1 MRFIGGKSLIF
12 PNIMEMIETY
22 TEGVRS
28 TSDLFSGSGV
38 VTRLFKRAG
47 LSTYSN
53 DLMYFSYV
61 LLRGTTSI
69 SLPLKFEGLREIGIS
84 DPVRHLNGIT
94 DLKADLD
101 DDTKALFMYQHY
113 SPRGGRMYFT
123 ESNARKIDLIR
134 LTIERWRD
142 KGYLSDDEYF
152 HLLAILLEAVPFVSN
167 TTGVY
172 GAFLKHWDPRALKP
186 LTLEYLP
193 LEAPLSVN
201 RSTHHI
207 VYNRDSLD
215 IVDSIDV
222 DLAYYDPPYNQRQ
235 YLPNYHILETIARY
249 DYPEIKGK
257 TGLRDYTN
265 ERSLFCSKSKVYDE
279 TKRLI
284 ERTHARYIIFSYNS
298 EGLLSHQEIKELLL
312 SYGSERSFKY
322 KVIQYNRYKNA
333 STKHNNNLS
342 ERLYFV
348 AKE

>member
-12 PNIMEMIETY
+12 PRIMEMIETY

-28 TSDLFSGSGV
+28 VSDLFSGSGV
-38 VTRLFKRAG
+38 VTRVFKRAG

-69 SLPLKFEGLREIGIS
+69 SKPLKFEGLRDIGIS
-84 DPVRHLNGIT
+84 DPVQHLNCATGI
-94 DLKADLD
+94 KADLD
-101 DDTKALFMYQHY
+101 YDTEALFMYQNY

-123 ESNARKIDLIR
+123 ESNARKIDFIR
-134 LTIERWRD
+134 LTIEQWKV

-152 HLLAILLEAVPFVSN
+152 YLLATLLEAVPFVSN

-186 LTLEYLP
+186 LTLEHLP
-193 LEAPLSVN
+193 LEDPLSM
-201 RSTHHI
+201 SQGTQHI
-207 VYNRDSLD
+207 VYNRDTLD
-215 IVDSIDV
+215 IVDSIAV

-249 DYPEIKGK
+249 DYPQIKGK

-265 ERSLFCSKSKVYDE
+265 ERSLFCSKSKVYGE
-279 TKRLI
+279 TKKLI

-333 STKHNNNLS
+333 NTRHNNDLS